1 MYCINCGK
9 EIDGN
14 IPICGECLQ
23 SVLDRHQEKQ
33 NVLTKVDLTAEVFS
47 IKEVATPEVVEPTS
61 ETHQNDYD
69 KEMVSFFIAISIIT
83 VITVMVILI
92 AHIIS

>member
-23 SVLDRHQEKQ
+23 SILDRHQEKQ
-33 NVLTKVDLTAEVFS
+33 NILTKVDLTAEVFS
-47 IKEVATPEVVEPTS
+47 IKEVATPEIVEPRS

-69 KEMVSFFIAISIIT
+69 TELPIFVIALLIIM

-92 AHIIS
+92 AH